1 MLEVRQRHGASD
13 PASRL
18 VEHIAR
24 SNQNS
29 DISDRSSMSPS
40 GNPSPYDGADA
51 PIMGRAAMDGEEED
65 DESDPTSTPA
75 IGPQDLQT
83 TLITFLESL
92 EDSPG
97 SLRRSGVINHR
108 NKAQQTLLHLA
119 TVMGFPRLLRR
130 LIVVGAELDLQDVN
144 GFTPLAFA
152 ALCGQ
157 TICARVL
164 LEAGAAYDVPTIF
177 GEMPLDLAKV
187 DEDNEVEGLLLAAVW
202 STTPDVPIMD
212 SDYELSP
219 DSDSDL
225 SEIDND
231 NPSSSESESEEAEV
245 EAEIVSNANRA
256 GRVRLPSRRKGKQRS
271 SLDLPSTKSRR
282 VSPNDSPKYSAVDA
296 IPRDDPPPY
305 APPEA
310 GSWMSRTLSNIS
322 HPISDTINGALPALF
337 NNWEKQQQQQHP
349 PAGWVAFPAP
359 SWDTLQ
365 KLTSPEEVK
374 LFTQAMA
381 AAAFNAVVQSG
392 ATTSHLEESSMSV
405 RSPVKQKVRRQRR
418 ASEDSRSSGQLSA
431 SQVVEQVKRE
441 CRHRKGLNYANPAED
456 RMLYLFWLPVL
467 LFVGFWLLVTAL
479 PIATGFCLLY
489 ARQIGRAIK
498 QRL

>member
-1 MLEVRQRHGASD
+1 MLEVRQRHAAAD
-13 PASRL
+13 PAMRL
-18 VEHIAR
+18 VDHLSR

-29 DISDRSSMSPS
+29 DFSDRSSPA
-40 GNPSPYDGADA
+40 GKPSPFDASAALPADQ
-51 PIMGRAAMDGEEED
+51 AAIDSD
-65 DESDPTSTPA
+65 DQLDAASTSPVM
-75 IGPQDLQT
+75 GPQDLQT
-83 TLITFLESL
+83 TLVACLEWMD
-92 EDSPG
+92 ETAPG
-97 SLRRSGVINHR
+97 LLGTSGVVNHH

-130 LIVVGAELDLQDVN
+130 LITVGAELDLQDVN
-144 GFTPLAFA
+144 GFTPLALA
-152 ALCGQ
+152 ALCGH
-157 TICARVL
+157 TPCARIL
-164 LEAGAAYDVPTIF
+164 LEAGAAYDIPTVF

-187 DEDNEVEGLLLAAVW
+187 DDENEVEGLLLAAVW
-202 STTPDVPIMD
+202 STNPDVPVVE

-219 DSDSDL
+219 ESDSDL

-231 NPSSSESESEEAEV
+231 NPSSSESESDEEGVEV
-245 EAEIVSNANRA
+245 DSVSNASRA
-256 GRVRLPSRRKGKQRS
+256 LRSRRSLRRRSKQRS
-271 SLDLPSTKSRR
+271 LDARKESPPNRSRR
-282 VSPNDSPKYSAVDA
+282 TSPNESPNNSAFQS

-322 HPISDTINGALPALF
+322 HPISDTINGALPTFLSS
-337 NNWEKQQQQQHP
+337 WEKHQQQHP
-349 PAGWVAFPAP
+349 GTNWVAFPAP
-359 SWDTLQ
+359 SWDSLQ

-392 ATTSHLEESSMSV
+392 ATTSHLPEASMSP
-405 RSPVKQKVRRQRR
+405 SPVKVKQRR
-418 ASEDSRSSGQLSA
+418 KRRPSEDSRSSGQQS
-431 SQVVEQVKRE
+431 SSVVEQVKRE
-441 CRHRKGLNYANPAED
+441 LLSNELGQADNAED

-479 PIATGFCLLY
+479 PIATGFCLIY
-489 ARQIGRAIK
+489 ARQIARAVK

>member
-1 MLEVRQRHGASD
+1 MLEVRQRHGAAD
-13 PASRL
+13 PAMHL
-18 VEHIAR
+18 VNHIAR

-40 GNPSPYDGADA
+40 GNPSPFDAAGAPVMDE
-51 PIMGRAAMDGEEED
+51 AAIVGEMDGEEAE
-65 DESDPTSTPA
+65 EEAASDPPV
-75 IGPQDLQT
+75 GPKDLQT
-83 TLITFLESL
+83 TLVAFLESL
-92 EDSPG
+92 ETSSPG
-97 SLRRSGVINHR
+97 SLRRSGVVNHR

-119 TVMGFPRLLRR
+119 TVMGMPRLLRR

-144 GFTPLAFA
+144 GMTPLAFA

-157 TICARVL
+157 AVCARVL

-187 DEDNEVEGLLLAAVW
+187 DDENEVEGLLLAAVW

-219 DSDSDL
+219 EEDSDL

-231 NPSSSESESEEAEV
+231 NPSSSESESEEVDIV
-245 EAEIVSNANRA
+245 EEKVVNAA
-256 GRVRLPSRRKGKQRS
+256 KVVRRRPSRRKVKQHN
-271 SLDLPSTKSRR
+271 SLESRREEPTTRSRR
-282 VSPNDSPKYSAVDA
+282 VSPNTSPKHSVSSHDTIPLDA
-296 IPRDDPPPY
+296 PPPY
-305 APPEA
+305 APPSP
-310 GSWMSRTLSNIS
+310 GSWMSRTLSNMT
-322 HPISDTINGALPALF
+322 HPISDTINGALPALW
-337 NNWEKQQQQQHP
+337 NNWEKQQGQQQTP

-392 ATTSHLEESSMSV
+392 ATTSRFEESSKSV
-405 RSPVKQKVRRQRR
+405 RAPLKPRARRQRR
-418 ASEDSRSSGQLSA
+418 GSEDSRSSGQHGA
-431 SQVVEQVKRE
+431 IQVVEQVKRE
-441 CRHRKGLNYANPAED
+441 
-456 RMLYLFWLPVL
+456 F
-467 LFVGFWLLVTAL
+467 
-479 PIATGFCLLY
+479 
-489 ARQIGRAIK
+489 
-498 QRL
+498 

>member
-1 MLEVRQRHGASD
+1 MLEVRQRHNPAD
-13 PASRL
+13 PARRL
-18 VEHIAR
+18 IDHLAR

-40 GNPSPYDGADA
+40 GNPSPYEAADA
-51 PIMGRAAMDGEEED
+51 PVLDQATVEEED
-65 DESDPTSTPA
+65 GSISPPPTPV
-75 IGPQDLQT
+75 GPLDLQS
-83 TLITFLESL
+83 TLVEFLETL
-92 EDSPG
+92 EESSPG
-97 SLRRSGVINHR
+97 SLRKSGVVNHP

-130 LIVVGAELDLQDVN
+130 LIVLGAELDLQDVN
-144 GFTPLAFA
+144 GFTALAFA

-157 TICARVL
+157 TVCARVL

-187 DEDNEVEGLLLAAVW
+187 DEENEVEGLLLAAVW
-202 STTPDVPIMD
+202 STTPDVPILD
-212 SDYELSP
+212 SEFELSP
-219 DSDSDL
+219 ESDSDV

-231 NPSSSESESEEAEV
+231 NPSSSESEGEKV
-245 EAEIVSNANRA
+245 DVDNVSNVSRA
-256 GRVRLPSRRKGKQRS
+256 LRSRRSSRRKGKQRS
-271 SLDLPSTKSRR
+271 SNDSRR
-282 VSPNDSPKYSAVDA
+282 VSPDGSPKNFVTDA

-305 APPEA
+305 APPA
-310 GSWMSRTLSNIS
+310 PGSWMSRTLSNIS
-322 HPISDTINGALPALF
+322 HPISDTINGALPAFWHNL
-337 NNWEKQQQQQHP
+337 EKQPP

-392 ATTSHLEESSMSV
+392 ATTSHLDESSMSV
-405 RSPVKQKVRRQRR
+405 RTPTKSKARRQRR

-441 CRHRKGLNYANPAED
+441 SPPWHNIRLSLADFTED